1 MLNRLDPPGN
11 VVAACDSDATMLP
24 YWPITGGV
32 WAMIGATCNQASGSI
47 TYRLIFTDACGVLT
61 GVTAPMTLTSSPG
74 PADFGSEWLGTPNQE
89 PCVNICADRMAM
101 KVDAVV
107 GEWTVNAQVFT
118 PPPVERAYGKKKKG
132 T

>member
-11 VVAACDSDATMLP
+11 FVDAPDADATKLP

-32 WAMIGATCNQASGSI
+32 WAMIGATCSQAGGSI
-47 TYRLIFTDACGVLT
+47 TYRLIFTDAAGVLT
-61 GVTAPMTLTSSPG
+61 GVAPPITLVAATG
-74 PADFGSEWLGTPNQE
+74 PPDFGSEWLGTPNQP

-107 GEWTVNAQVFT
+107 GEWSVNAQVFT
-118 PPPVERAYGKKKKG
+118 PPPAGG
-132 T
+132 GS